1 MNNTL
6 KSYCKNCEET
16 LVGDFCNN
24 CGQRASIG
32 KVTFNE
38 TFQDFMDMVFSIN
51 APLMLTLKMLVVN
64 PGRLFRE
71 YLDGKRKKYYKPVA
85 FLILTTIIFVI
96 IRSLINY
103 DPMEGIARIQGLD
116 TTTVNLVNEASQ
128 FFSKNGNNIV
138 FILVFTLSLS
148 LKLFFFRRYLFSE
161 FIAISFYIIGFY
173 TLMTTVLTFYLKFFN
188 PELRMIPFLFLL
200 IYILFAVTS
209 FFKSINFIVI
219 MKALLTGIISILLYI
234 ILGFGLSFLIVWLK
248 TL

>member
-1 MNNTL
+1 M
-6 KSYCKNCEET
+6 SIESQPYCRNCVSE
-16 LVGDFCNN
+16 LNGKFCKD
-24 CGQRASIG
+24 CGQRASVG
-32 KVTFNE
+32 KVTFKE
-38 TFQDFMDMVFSIN
+38 TFQDFMDMVFSVN

-64 PGRLFRE
+64 PGKLFRE

-85 FLILTTIIFVI
+85 FLILTTIVFVV

-103 DPMEGIARIQGLD
+103 DPLEGIARVGD
-116 TTTVNLVNEASQ
+116 VDSTTVNLVNEASK

-148 LKLFFFRRYLFSE
+148 LKLFFFRRYLLSE

-173 TLMTTVLTFYLKFFN
+173 TLMTTVLAFYLKFFN

-200 IYILFAVTS
+200 IYILFAVAS

-219 MKALLTGIISILLYI
+219 IKAFLTGIISILLYM

-248 TL
+248 TI